1 MIISDMVGIVA
12 DDLTE
17 ANEAA
22 LQFHLRGA
30 NSQILLDFEQGS
42 AKNVKNTQVWAVS
55 TATRN
60 QNAEFAKEQVVK
72 ATKYFLDNL
81 SLDYFFKKISSTLN
95 GNIGVETLA
104 MLETLE
110 WDAAI
115 IVTAYP
121 SENKITVG
129 GYQLIKG
136 QPIERT
142 EYARDVMNQLHESH
156 VPTLL
161 KRQLGEEKAELV
173 GTLELQTIMKGAGP
187 ILQKIHELV
196 RNGKKLIVA
205 DAVSIT
211 DIEQVVLACK
221 KSNLKFLPVGTS
233 ATAQVL
239 GNVWLPPLEN
249 QLAVKSIPQ
258 MPKLILSGTG
268 TQTTITQLEVLDKS
282 EDYDNTYF
290 IELEMGEVLGGV
302 RSDFVDRVVNNLGE
316 NNIVAVSASNLIKNF
331 DGFSDDSLNADM
343 TKAKLLEHVSMFL
356 GELTEA
362 VTTQKEVILITLGGE
377 TSFKC
382 CQAINSNQLQIIDE
396 IAPLVA
402 LTLDHKAQWIVSKSG
417 HIGTSNALIEILNY
431 FKQHEPEEEFD
442 A

>member
-42 AKNVKNTQVWAVS
+42 TRNVKNTQVWAVS

-60 QNAEFAKEQVVK
+60 QDPVFAHDEVVK

-95 GNIGVETLA
+95 GNIGVETFA

-115 IVTAYP
+115 IIPAYP

-156 VPTLL
+156 VPTLI
-161 KRQLGEEKAELV
+161 KRQLGEERAELV

-187 ILQKIHELV
+187 VLQKIHELV
-196 RNGKKLIVA
+196 RMGKKLLVA

-211 DIEQVVLACK
+211 DIEQVILACK
-221 KSNLKFLPVGTS
+221 KSNLRFLPVGTS

-249 QLAVKSIPQ
+249 QLTVKSIPQ

-290 IELEMGEVLGGV
+290 IELDMNTVLGGV
-302 RSDFVDRVVNNLGE
+302 RDDFVERVINNLGE
-316 NNIVAVSASNLIKNF
+316 NNIVAVTASNLIKNF

-343 TKAKLLEHVSMFL
+343 TKSKLLEHVSAFL
-356 GELTEA
+356 GELTNA
-362 VTTQKEVILITLGGE
+362 VTSRKEVILITLGGE

-417 HIGTSNALIEILNY
+417 HIGNSNSLIEILNY
-431 FKQHEPEEEFD
+431 FEQHKPEDEVQ
-442 A
+442 

>member
-1 MIISDMVGIVA
+1 MIISDMIGIVA

-42 AKNVKNTQVWAVS
+42 PKNVKNTQVWAVS

-60 QNAEFAKEQVVK
+60 KEPEFAKEEVKK
-72 ATKYFLDNL
+72 ATQHFLDNL

-104 MLETLE
+104 MLETLD

-115 IVTAYP
+115 IIPAYP

-156 VPTLL
+156 VPTML
-161 KRQLGEEKAELV
+161 KKQLGAENAELI

-187 ILQKIHELV
+187 ILQKVHELV
-196 RNGKKLIVA
+196 KAGKKLIVA
-205 DAVSIT
+205 DSVSIT

-221 KSNLKFLPVGTS
+221 KSNLRFLPVGTS

-249 QLAVKSIPQ
+249 QFTVKSIPQ
-258 MPKLILSGTG
+258 LPKLILSGTG

-290 IELEMGEVLGGV
+290 IDLDMNTVLGGV
-302 RSDFVDRVVNNLGE
+302 REDFVERIVNNLGE
-316 NNIVAVSASNLIKNF
+316 NNIKNF

-343 TKAKLLEHVSMFL
+343 TKPKLLEHVSAFL
-356 GELTEA
+356 GELTNI
-362 VTTQKEVILITLGGE
+362 VTGKKDVILITLGGE

-382 CQAINSNQLQIIDE
+382 CQAINSNQLQIMDE

-417 HIGTSNALIEILNY
+417 HIGSSNALIEILKY
-431 FKQHEPEEEFD
+431 FEQHEPEDEFGV
-442 A
+442 

>member
-42 AKNVKNTQVWAVS
+42 TKNVKNTQVWAVS

-60 QNAEFAKEQVVK
+60 QAPEFAHAEVIK

-110 WDAAI
+110 WNAAI
-115 IVTAYP
+115 VIPAYP

-129 GYQLIKG
+129 GYQLVKG

-156 VPTLL
+156 VPTLI
-161 KRQLGEEKAELV
+161 KKQLGAEKSELV

-196 RNGKKLIVA
+196 KNGKKIIVA

-249 QLAVKSIPQ
+249 QFTVKSIPQ
-258 MPKLILSGTG
+258 LPKLILSGTG
-268 TQTTITQLEVLDKS
+268 TQTTITQLETLDKS
-282 EDYDNTYF
+282 EDFDNTYF
-290 IELEMGEVLGGV
+290 IDLDMTTVLGGL
-302 RSDFVDRVVNNLGE
+302 RDDLVDRIVSNLGE
-316 NNIVAVSASNLIKNF
+316 NNIVAVNASNLIKNF

-343 TKAKLLEHVSMFL
+343 TKAKLLEHVSAFL
-356 GELTEA
+356 GELTNA
-362 VTTQKEVILITLGGE
+362 VTTKKEVILITLGGE

-417 HIGTSNALIEILNY
+417 HIGSSNALIEILNY
-431 FKQHEPEEEFD
+431 FKQHEPEDEI
-442 A
+442 